1 MRSEVDG
8 GEAQGREYEEI
19 ADSAVVLREWR
30 AGYSTHG
37 YDFDDAT
44 GAIIGCALEVH
55 RTLGPGFREIM
66 YQRALAL
73 ELQAA
78 GLEFEREVKVPIF
91 YKGRQIDTRRVD
103 FVVEDAMVEIKA
115 KSEVAPEDYVQA
127 LNYVK
132 ASGFKV
138 GLLLNFGAPRLQIK
152 RLVN

>member
-1 MRSEVDG
+1 MNSKIG
-8 GEAQGREYEEI
+8 LKYEYEEI
-19 ADSAVVLREWR
+19 TDGGVELQEGR

-44 GAIIGCALEVH
+44 GTIIGCALEVH
-55 RTLGPGFREIM
+55 RTLGPGFREIV
-66 YQRALAL
+66 YQRALAI

-91 YKGRQIDTRRVD
+91 YKERQIDTCRAD
-103 FVVEDAMVEIKA
+103 FVVEDVMVETKA
-115 KSEVAPEDYVQA
+115 TSQMAPEDYVQA

-132 ASGFKV
+132 SSDFKV
-138 GLLLNFGAPRLQIK
+138 GLLLNFGAPRLQVK